1 MADVNREVDAGRELI
16 HRSGAALDAILS
28 ASTDVLEG
36 TTHVVVASE
45 EHAAS
50 SEKIRHNMGAIAE
63 VTAATVRRNRDIAAS
78 AEELGRQME
87 DLRQR
92 IARFQVA

>member
-1 MADVNREVDAGRELI
+1 MRCFK
-16 HRSGAALDAILS
+16 LS
-28 ASTDVLEG
+28 AQAC

-50 SEKIRHNMGAIAE
+50 SEKIRQNMGAIAE

-92 IARFQVA
+92 IARFRVAEQGSA